1 MRIASIA
8 AAILFFAGAA
18 VAAAA
23 AAASGGPPH
32 AHPPASAA
40 SAAPADR
47 TPPVPP
53 ETSCTHCHGGELFDE
68 AGQAKVKHFN
78 IDVHSQVGLSCH
90 DCHGGNPDPKL
101 GDDIGGAMDP
111 LYTPNPY
118 VGAPKRTAIP
128 DFCGRCHSSADYM
141 KKFNPAARV
150 DEVSEYWTS
159 NHGQKLKSGLT
170 DVATCIDCH
179 SVHNIRR
186 KGNPESPV
194 YPTHVAETCSRCH
207 SDVKRMTANGR
218 SIPVDQYARWS
229 RSVHAKALLEKG
241 DLTAPTC
248 NDCHGNHGA
257 APPGIGSIQ
266 FVCGSCHAR
275 EAELFR
281 ASPKAAGWDKH
292 NELLAAV
299 PDGKCGTCH
308 DDERTKLAFTQ
319 LSSCLVCHG
328 NHSIV
333 RPTVAMLGELPDTPC
348 AFCHEGAGP
357 LAAFVAEPKAKAE
370 HFTQLRATLLAIA
383 DSLHLKGDARFDWLV
398 DQALRLPTHRIES
411 GPGGKI
417 QLRPEFARLFEKF
430 RIGKTHYTYRDPSTG
445 RDVAV
450 AIRRCIDCHRVPGF
464 QGRDTSRA
472 LLADTR
478 AVTSM
483 IARSERILLSA
494 QRGGVEVRAARAELD
509 AAVDNQIELE
519 TLVHTFSPAGAF
531 ADKKREAL
539 QHAHAALDAGQ
550 HSLDELAYRRRGLL
564 IALGVIVAALVAMAL
579 KIRQP

>member
-8 AAILFFAGAA
+8 AATTLFIAG
-18 VAAAA
+18 VAAGGSPPAQPPTAA
-23 AAASGGPPH
+23 APSTR
-32 AHPPASAA
+32 SAA
-40 SAAPADR
+40 AP
-47 TPPVPP
+47 V
-53 ETSCTHCHGGELFDE
+53 ETSCTHCHGGELFDA

-90 DCHGGNPDPKL
+90 SCHGGNPDPKL
-101 GDDIGGAMDP
+101 GDDISGAMDP
-111 LYTPNPY
+111 KYAPNPY

-128 DFCGRCHSSADYM
+128 DFCGRCHSSPAYM
-141 KKFNPAARV
+141 KQFNPAARV

-159 NHGQKLKSGLT
+159 NHGQKLKAGVT

-207 SDVKRMTANGR
+207 SNVKLMTANGR
-218 SIPVDQYARWS
+218 NLPVDQYARWS

-241 DLTAPTC
+241 DLSAPTC

-257 APPGIGSIQ
+257 TPPGIGSIR

-275 EAELFR
+275 EADLFR

-299 PDGKCGTCH
+299 PGGKCGTCH
-308 DDERTKLAFTQ
+308 EDERAKLAFTQ

-348 AFCHEGAGP
+348 AFCHEGVGP
-357 LAAFVAEPKAKAE
+357 LAGFVAEPKAKAE
-370 HFTQLRATLLAIA
+370 HFTQMRAQLLGVA
-383 DSLHLKGDARFDWLV
+383 DRLHLTGEARFDWLV
-398 DQALRLPTHRIES
+398 DQALNLPTHRIETA
-411 GPGGKI
+411 PGEKV

-430 RIGKTHYTYRDPSTG
+430 RIGKTHYTYTDPATG
-445 RDVAV
+445 HDVSV
-450 AIRRCIDCHRVPGF
+450 PIRRCVDCHGIPGF
-464 QGRDTSRA
+464 QGRDTAQA
-472 LLADTR
+472 LLNDTR

-519 TLVHTFSPAGAF
+519 TLVHTFSPTGAF

-539 QHAHAALDAGQ
+539 QHAHAALEAGQ

-579 KIRQP
+579 KIRQM